1 MEGHPEGCEEHGK
14 FFFVVDLLLV
24 DAQIVYWDLI
34 TNALYRLLLVMSVK
48 NQVGSHFPLNLSC
61 IQSQFIH
68 RGIMWGFDFVGPI
81 TPASSSGNRFILTLS
96 DYYTKWVDAVPL
108 PSKHATGV
116 AASLLKVS

>member
-14 FFFVVDLLLV
+14 FFVVVDLLLV

-48 NQVGSHFPLNLSC
+48 NQVGSHFPFNLSC

-68 RGIMWGFDFVGPI
+68 RGIMWG
-81 TPASSSGNRFILTLS
+81 LTLL
-96 DYYTKWVDAVPL
+96 ALLLLLL
-108 PSKHATGV
+108 P
-116 AASLLKVS
+116 AAIGLSLHFQTTTLNG